1 MENFT
6 PIEGLI
12 GGALI
17 GLSAAFFLLMTG
29 RVSGISGIMES
40 ALEPT
45 RNSSY
50 GWQYIYLAGLPLG
63 ALLVSMF
70 MPQYLPKIEV
80 ETSWMVMAVAG
91 FIAGYGAR
99 LGNGCTSGHGICG
112 LPRLAPRSI
121 VSTII
126 FMSVAAL
133 TVFVTRHVI

>member
-6 PIEGLI
+6 PMAGLI
-12 GGALI
+12 GGTLI

-40 ALEPT
+40 ALQPQ
-45 RNSSY
+45 RGSGY
-50 GWQYIYLAGLPLG
+50 GWQFIYLLGLPLG
-63 ALLVSMF
+63 AALVGML
-70 MPQYLPKIEV
+70 MPQYLPEIEV
-80 ETSWMVMAVAG
+80 KTSWMVMGLAG

-121 VSTII
+121 VSDV
-126 FMSVAAL
+126 SAGK
-133 TVFVTRHVI
+133 

>member
-6 PIEGLI
+6 PLTGLI
-12 GGALI
+12 GGTLI

-40 ALEPT
+40 ALEPK
-45 RNSSY
+45 SSGY
-50 GWQYIYLAGLPLG
+50 GWQWVYLLGLPLG
-63 ALLVSMF
+63 AALVGMF
-70 MPQYLPKIEV
+70 MPQFVPKIEV
-80 ETSWMVMAVAG
+80 NTTWMVMGLAG

-121 VSTII
+121 VSTGI
-126 FMSVAAL
+126 FMTVAAL
-133 TVFVTRHVI
+133 TVFVTRHLI